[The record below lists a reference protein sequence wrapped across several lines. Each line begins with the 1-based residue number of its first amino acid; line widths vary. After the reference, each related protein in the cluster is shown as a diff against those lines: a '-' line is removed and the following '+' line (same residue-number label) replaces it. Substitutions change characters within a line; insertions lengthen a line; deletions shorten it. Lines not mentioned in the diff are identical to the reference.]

1 MMHMSVFIQP
11 EVAEAIIDL
20 IDEMSTEIDL
30 FYEDDQLAGASPAFM
45 KMDRMV
51 TMLQSSGYQPPDT
64 YLHIVTRYKKSVN

>member
-1 MMHMSVFIQP
+1 
-11 EVAEAIIDL
+11 
-20 IDEMSTEIDL
+20 MSTEIDL